1 MWTIGKGD
9 LWRGFGGE
17 AASERRSLRRRL
29 RKTMEDVGKVG
40 SLPWLVERFDRETLL
55 MGTVRKG
62 DVFVEWVE
70 KGDIDYE

>member
-1 MWTIGKGD
+1 
-9 LWRGFGGE
+9 
-17 AASERRSLRRRL
+17 
-29 RKTMEDVGKVG
+29 MEVVGKVG
-40 SLPWLVERFDRETLL
+40 SLPWLGERFGRETLL